1 MKAEKNPLKTLLLI
15 HFGSIEKCAEDL
27 DVSRNTVS
35 RWIHENP
42 ENIMRH
48 QDRMLLLGL
57 DVEQVRQ
64 VVAKMALQNA

>member
-1 MKAEKNPLKTLLLI
+1 MKAEKNPLKMLLVL
-15 HFGSIEKCAEDL
+15 HFGSIQQCAENF
-27 DVSRNTVS
+27 DVSSNTVS

-48 QDRMLLLGL
+48 QDRMTLLGM

-64 VVAKMALQNA
+64 VVTKMALQDA